1 MTKIVKKFDDN
12 GDGVFQMDEFR
23 SMLQNLEP
31 EIDDKKIMSLFKQS
45 IGVAE
50 NGVLNDAVN
59 EDVLYMTFS

>member
-23 SMLQNLEP
+23 HMLQNLEP

>member
-1 MTKIVKKFDDN
+1 VTKIVKKFDDN